1 MAILCVCIFVCNVLV
16 KLYTVFFKVE
26 VLGVL
31 DKEAKMVRLRA
42 IEPMQEGD
50 RNLKRRFAKIL
61 EPLAL
66 WVHPGSTILTDFS
79 IDKATL
85 HSIGFNNVYQVCISK
100 SKTIIK

>member
-1 MAILCVCIFVCNVLV
+1 
-16 KLYTVFFKVE
+16 

-31 DKEAKMVRLRA
+31 DKEGKLVRLRA

-61 EPLAL
+61 EPLAQ

-85 HSIGFNNVYQVCISK
+85 HSIGFNSVHQV
-100 SKTIIK
+100 